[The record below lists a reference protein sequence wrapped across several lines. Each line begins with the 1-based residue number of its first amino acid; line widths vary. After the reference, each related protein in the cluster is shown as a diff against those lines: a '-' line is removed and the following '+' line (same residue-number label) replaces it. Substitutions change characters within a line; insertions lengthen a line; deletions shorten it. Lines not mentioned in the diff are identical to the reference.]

1 MSWRHFWRNTIG
13 EVAVRY
19 RGPGNYP
26 FNLRDVEQMDRLGR
40 GSDFQNWLHLR
51 DLQYSR
57 RGSVPWVE
65 RSYDQLFQ
73 HFVTRPVK
81 QTALGL
87 SGATAAGALSYASML
102 YAPKVPKR
110 QSHRLRDADADSVIV
125 SQASRYRG
133 HYRSGRDGSVLQPDE
148 PDVPRDFTTPAP
160 IYEGPY
166 RYDFDANL
174 GDIRMSKQPVPDV
187 VSPVSSERS
196 SVTSSVRG
204 PHGVDYVPPARFTF
218 PVLLMLFCLLV
229 LLLCRRR

>member
-1 MSWRHFWRNTIG
+1 
-13 EVAVRY
+13 
-19 RGPGNYP
+19 
-26 FNLRDVEQMDRLGR
+26 MDRLGR

-133 HYRSGRDGSVLQPDE
+133 HYRLAVMGAFCSRM
-148 PDVPRDFTTPAP
+148 
-160 IYEGPY
+160 
-166 RYDFDANL
+166 NL
-174 GDIRMSKQPVPDV
+174 M
-187 VSPVSSERS
+187 
-196 SVTSSVRG
+196 
-204 PHGVDYVPPARFTF
+204 F
-218 PVLLMLFCLLV
+218 PVISLLPLPFMKALTGTILMRIWVTFVCLSNPYLTLFLLFLLRDHRSRLPCGDRMV
-229 LLLCRRR
+229 LIMFRLHDLLSPFC